1 MNESSTL
8 IIHIILIIIHI
19 FLLRCGASVSTPPLP
34 SPPVTCSDELV
45 TFSPCLPYIS
55 AFPNNISEIPPPQCC
70 DDVSITFASGSA
82 VCLCY
87 LVRRPGILGFP
98 LNYTKLMSITSVCP
112 EKRHGSK
119 ANFSLKFLC
128 SESAT
133 LPPLNSVTGAGSPAP
148 SLMGSAQDSSNASV
162 APRPSNELPIQ
173 HRNSTIPAR
182 ISSATKRIPTP
193 TFPVIIAFLVY
204 NCLY

>member
-34 SPPVTCSDELV
+34 SPPATCSDELV

-112 EKRHGSK
+112 EKRHGCK

-128 SESAT
+128 SGPKYIFPRSQ
-133 LPPLNSVTGAGSPAP
+133 LN
-148 SLMGSAQDSSNASV
+148 
-162 APRPSNELPIQ
+162 I
-173 HRNSTIPAR
+173 
-182 ISSATKRIPTP
+182 
-193 TFPVIIAFLVY
+193 
-204 NCLY
+204 